1 MTTTTQLHIDNAEQ
15 MEALD
20 DASVDLVV
28 TSPPY
33 PMIEMW
39 DDLFASW
46 APESQKALK
55 DGRPDAA
62 FDIMHQAMHS
72 VWEECA
78 RVLKVGG
85 ICCINIGDATRT
97 TGGTFRLYPNHA
109 RIIEDVT
116 ALGLHQLPGIL
127 WRKSTNKPNKF
138 MGSGMIPP
146 NAYVTL
152 EHEHILIFRK
162 QDKRTV
168 SQNRRNDRYESAY
181 FWEERNR
188 WFSDLWTDV
197 RGTTQ
202 ALSSKHSDL
211 RARSAA
217 FPLEVP
223 LRLINMYS
231 VAGDTVLD
239 PFWGTG
245 TTSLAA
251 AMLRR
256 NSVGYELEAGF
267 TTVFD
272 EAVRTLPQRSRQ
284 YNAHRI
290 ERHRQFLRE
299 RDDSCKHTNR
309 FYEFGVVTK
318 QEKDIVLYDIDTLQT
333 PATNRY
339 KFAYQPHGVQTELFV
354 A

>member
-1 MTTTTQLHIDNAEQ
+1 MTTTTQLHIDNAAR

-20 DASVDLVV
+20 DASVDLIV

-46 APESQKALK
+46 APESQKALE
-55 DGRPDAA
+55 DGTPDAA

-78 RVLKVGG
+78 RVLRVGG

-168 SQNRRNDRYESAY
+168 SPNRRDDRYESAY
-181 FWEERNR
+181 FWEERNQ
-188 WFSDLWTDV
+188 WFSDLWTGV

-272 EAVRTLPQRSRQ
+272 EAVRTLPQRSHQ

-290 ERHRQFLRE
+290 EQHRQFLRE

-333 PATNRY
+333 PSPNRY
-339 KFAYQPHGVQTELFV
+339 TFGYQPHGVQTELFV

>member
-1 MTTTTQLHIDNAEQ
+1 MTTTTQLHIGNAAQ
-15 MEALD
+15 MEAIG
-20 DASVDLVV
+20 DASVDLIV

-39 DDLFASW
+39 DDLFAEW
-46 APESQKALK
+46 VPESEQALRGG
-55 DGRPDAA
+55 DPDAA
-62 FDIMHQAMHS
+62 FNVMHQALDT
-72 VWEECA
+72 VWAECA
-78 RVLKVGG
+78 RVLRTGG
-85 ICCINIGDATRT
+85 ICCINMGDATRT

-109 RIIEDVT
+109 RTVQDIT
-116 ALGLHQLPGIL
+116 AHGLHQLPGIL

-168 SQNRRNDRYESAY
+168 KPDRRSDRYESAY

-188 WFSDLWTDV
+188 WFSDVWTDL

-202 ALSSKHSDL
+202 SLATSHADL
-211 RARSAA
+211 RSRSAA
-217 FPLEVP
+217 FPLALP

-231 VAGDTVLD
+231 IAGDTVLD

-256 NSVGYELEAGF
+256 NSVGYELEPGF
-267 TTVFD
+267 ATVFED
-272 EAVRTLPQRSRQ
+272 AVHTLPERSHR
-284 YNAHRI
+284 YNTARI
-290 ERHRQFLRE
+290 ERHRRFLRE
-299 RDDSCKHTNR
+299 RDTPCKHTNA
-309 FYEFGVVTK
+309 FYDFGVITK
-318 QEKDIVLYDIDTLQT
+318 QETELFLHDVDAVDPTGSDSYQ
-333 PATNRY
+333 
-339 KFAYQPHGVQTELFV
+339 FAYQPHGVQTELF
-354 A
+354 AS